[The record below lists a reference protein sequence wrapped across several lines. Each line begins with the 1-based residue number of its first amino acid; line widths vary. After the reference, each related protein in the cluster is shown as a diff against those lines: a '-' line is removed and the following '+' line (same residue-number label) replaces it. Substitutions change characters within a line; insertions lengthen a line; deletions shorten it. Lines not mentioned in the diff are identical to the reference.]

1 MALHSS
7 YNHQVLR
14 QWQSSGCSDLSTY
27 SFIYPIFVTDESDA
41 EEEITSLPGQKRY
54 GVNKLEPALRPLV
67 DKGLKSVLIFGVP
80 KSAKKDARGT
90 PADVDDNPAILAV
103 KKLCQV
109 FPQLLLVCDVCLCP
123 YTDHGHCGILN
134 EDGSINNAP
143 SIMRLTEVAV
153 AYAKAGCHVIAPS
166 DMMDN
171 RVAAIKAGL
180 STAGLGGKV
189 AVMSYSAKFASTFY
203 GPFRDAAQSAPAFG
217 DRRCYQLPPG
227 SRGLAIR
234 AVDRDVVEGAD
245 VLMVKPG
252 MPYLDIVRDVK
263 NKYPNHP
270 LAIYQVSGE
279 YAMLYHGSQ
288 AGAFDL
294 KTVVLESVTS
304 MKRAGADIIISYYTP
319 SILGWLK
326 E

>member
-1 MALHSS
+1 MALHSG
-7 YNHQVLR
+7 YQHEVLR
-14 QWQSSGCSDLSTY
+14 QWQSSSCSRLSAY
-27 SFIYPIFVTDESDA
+27 SFIYPIFVTDDPEA
-41 EEEITSLPGQKRY
+41 EEEIASLPGQKRY
-54 GVNKLEPALRPLV
+54 GVNKLEQALRPLV
-67 DKGLKSVLIFGVP
+67 DKGLVSVLIFGVP
-80 KSAKKDARGT
+80 RSAKKDGRGS
-90 PADVDDNPAILAV
+90 PADAGDNPAILAV
-103 KKLCQV
+103 QRLREV
-109 FPQLLLVCDVCLCP
+109 FPGLLLVCDVCLCP

-143 SIMRLTEVAV
+143 SIKRLAEVAV
-153 AYAKAGCHVIAPS
+153 AYARAGCHVVAPS

-171 RVAAIKAGL
+171 RVAAIKTGL
-180 STAGLGGKV
+180 LEAGLGEKV

-234 AVDRDVVEGAD
+234 AVDRDVCEGAD
-245 VLMVKPG
+245 ILMVKPG

-263 NKYPNHP
+263 NKYPHHP

-279 YAMLYHGSQ
+279 YAMLYHGSK

-294 KTVVLESVTS
+294 KTVVLESITS
-304 MKRAGADIIISYYTP
+304 MRRAGAEIIISYYTP
-319 SILGWLK
+319 SILDWLK

>member
-1 MALHSS
+1 
-7 YNHQVLR
+7 
-14 QWQSSGCSDLSTY
+14 
-27 SFIYPIFVTDESDA
+27 
-41 EEEITSLPGQKRY
+41 
-54 GVNKLEPALRPLV
+54 VNKLEQALRPLV
-67 DKGLKSVLIFGVP
+67 DKGLVSVLIFGVP
-80 KSAKKDARGT
+80 RSAKKDGRGS
-90 PADVDDNPAILAV
+90 PADAGDNPAILAV
-103 KKLCQV
+103 QRLREV
-109 FPQLLLVCDVCLCP
+109 FPGLLLVCDVCLCP

-143 SIMRLTEVAV
+143 SIKRLAEVAV
-153 AYAKAGCHVIAPS
+153 AYARAGCHVVAPS

-171 RVAAIKAGL
+171 RVAAIKTGL
-180 STAGLGGKV
+180 LEAGLGGKV

-234 AVDRDVVEGAD
+234 AVDRDVCEGAD
-245 VLMVKPG
+245 ILMVKPG

-263 NKYPNHP
+263 NKYPHHP

-279 YAMLYHGSQ
+279 YAMLYHGSK

-294 KTVVLESVTS
+294 KTVVLESITS
-304 MKRAGADIIISYYTP
+304 MRRAGAEIIISYYTP
-319 SILGWLK
+319 SILDWLK